1 MNLVKL
7 FILFIFVVLAF
18 LMTACST
25 TVPVKRTFPV
35 VPQELTAMCP
45 DLLEVPEG
53 TTELSGVL
61 KVVTDNYAQ
70 YKECAIKVDL
80 WTEWYREQKK
90 IFDEVK

>member
-7 FILFIFVVLAF
+7 FILFIFIILAF
-18 LMTACST
+18 LATGCST
-25 TVPVKRTFPV
+25 TVPVKRTFPT
-35 VPQELTAMCP
+35 VPDELKVMCP
-45 DLLEVPEG
+45 DLIEVPEG

-80 WTEWYREQKK
+80 WTDWYEKQKK
-90 IFDEVK
+90 TFEEVK

>member
-7 FILFIFVVLAF
+7 FILFICIILAF
-18 LMTACST
+18 LVTGCST
-25 TVPVKRTFPV
+25 TVPVKRTFPDA
-35 VPQELTAMCP
+35 PAELKVMCP
-45 DLLEVPEG
+45 DLIEVPEG

-70 YKECAIKVDL
+70 YKECAVKVDL
-80 WTEWYREQKK
+80 WTEWYKEQKK

>member
-7 FILFIFVVLAF
+7 FVLFIFIILAF
-18 LMTACST
+18 LATGCST

-35 VPQELTAMCP
+35 VPDELKVMCP
-45 DLLEVPEG
+45 DLQEVPEG
-53 TTELSGVL
+53 ITELSGVL

-80 WTEWYREQKK
+80 WTDWYTKQKK
-90 IFDEVK
+90 TFEEVK

>member
-7 FILFIFVVLAF
+7 FVLFIFIILAF
-18 LMTACST
+18 LATGCST

-35 VPQELTAMCP
+35 VPDELKVMCP
-45 DLLEVPEG
+45 DLQEVPEG

-61 KVVTDNYAQ
+61 KVVTNNYAQ

-80 WTEWYREQKK
+80 WTDWYTKQKK
-90 IFDEVK
+90 IFEEVK